1 MRLSRSPSG
10 EAREAQSRHAF
21 EEVAVRFGPRI
32 AWVSIA
38 IAALALLTASCAD
51 EAAGPPDPPNE
62 SNDRIEITNDEGTL
76 DERVSGEESDVPIDP
91 VDGSGQLI
99 GTSASVQAASSALS
113 LRLESEVSPPTVEGE
128 VVQATAVEIYGSK
141 VRASYN
147 MRGEPRF
154 GAVDLISTS
163 TLSRPRLTA
172 SATFNDSDVSAI
184 GSDGSFVYLAA
195 ATGTAGFEY
204 PAVLERMRVKND
216 KITLEDNLRLP
227 LSSYVGTSA
236 LATNDYV
243 YATSGDGGHVFAFD
257 RSSMQLLGQYPLDD
271 ARWVAWDPEGGRLV
285 VVQGTPGRIS
295 VFAEGSFPGGSM
307 TLLNTFPFPG
317 ADVPESKSTI
327 EISGGKA
334 FIAAGPAGV
343 QIVCLDNGQVVG
355 SVPRPD
361 PAALGLDPSVVVTN
375 AVTVDEDVLFISNGE
390 AGIYV
395 ARGSRDFDQTAC
407 GETQQITVLGKLR
420 FDDLQSANHID
431 FKNRWL
437 AVAAGLGGV
446 KLVRVSGL

>member
-1 MRLSRSPSG
+1 MRTFDHVSSR
-10 EAREAQSRHAF
+10 
-21 EEVAVRFGPRI
+21 
-32 AWVSIA
+32 
-38 IAALALLTASCAD
+38 T
-51 EAAGPPDPPNE
+51 
-62 SNDRIEITNDEGTL
+62 
-76 DERVSGEESDVPIDP
+76 
-91 VDGSGQLI
+91 
-99 GTSASVQAASSALS
+99 
-113 LRLESEVSPPTVEGE
+113 
-128 VVQATAVEIYGSK
+128 
-141 VRASYN
+141 
-147 MRGEPRF
+147 
-154 GAVDLISTS
+154 
-163 TLSRPRLTA
+163 
-172 SATFNDSDVSAI
+172 
-184 GSDGSFVYLAA
+184 
-195 ATGTAGFEY
+195 
-204 PAVLERMRVKND
+204 
-216 KITLEDNLRLP
+216 
-227 LSSYVGTSA
+227 
-236 LATNDYV
+236 
-243 YATSGDGGHVFAFD
+243 
-257 RSSMQLLGQYPLDD
+257 
-271 ARWVAWDPEGGRLV
+271 GRLV